1 MMEVAA
7 VIVTAWLVDADV
19 LLFFREHRGLRA
31 VRETLPLT
39 CVRNCTYN
47 RKVSIPCWSCSDMS
61 TYQESRDM
69 LCHVRHVKMDGDTTW

>member
-19 LLFFREHRGLRA
+19 LLFFSEHRGLRA
-31 VRETLPLT
+31 VRLAAETLPLT

-47 RKVSIPCWSCSDMS
+47 RKDVRPCWSCNDMS
-61 TYQESRDM
+61 TYQESRDI
-69 LCHVRHVKMDGDTTW
+69 LCNVRHV